1 MNLNVVCLKVVK
13 NMSKFTAEELVEFY
27 QKVADG
33 SCAEVSH
40 EGKQWDT
47 AFGGPNLYSNKENW
61 RIKPAQKIID
71 ISHFIKS
78 GIDCEFSDSEVFLQ
92 IGKLTGIQNGEF
104 CKDNYQG
111 FNYCRPRMNH
121 KMYHDGGECP
131 LPEGF
136 RVKFYFRDGE
146 SLTNVKYKNARW
158 YLCQEGRD
166 IIGYEVLGLADGWA
180 YPWECEE

>member
-1 MNLNVVCLKVVK
+1 
-13 NMSKFTAEELVEFY
+13 MSKFTAAQLVEL
-27 QKVADG
+27 
-33 SCAEVSH
+33 AEAVYAGAELEHLTDSGWTVLGTKAETIDALLH
-40 EGKQWDT
+40 
-47 AFGGPNLYSNKENW
+47 SW
-61 RIKPAQKIID
+61 RIKPAKKIID
-71 ISHFIKS
+71 IAHFIKS
-78 GIDCEFSDSEVFLQ
+78 GIDCEFSDSGVFEQ
-92 IGKLTGIQNGEF
+92 IGSLIGIKEAWAQKYCRSSAVGWRH
-104 CKDNYQG
+104 
-111 FNYCRPRMNH
+111 CRPRMNH

-136 RVKFYFRDGE
+136 VVKFYFRDGE